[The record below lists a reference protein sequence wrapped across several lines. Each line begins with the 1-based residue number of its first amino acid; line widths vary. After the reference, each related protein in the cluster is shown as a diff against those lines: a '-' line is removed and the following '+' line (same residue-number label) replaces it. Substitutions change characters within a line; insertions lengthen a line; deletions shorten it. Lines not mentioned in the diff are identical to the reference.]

1 MAEPPA
7 QATGRLPAQATGQTP
22 AEATGQTPAQLAA
35 PLDRS
40 SDHTADVIV
49 VGAGPAG
56 STAATY
62 LARAGLDVLLL
73 EKATFP
79 RPKVCGD
86 GFTPRGMKQL
96 IDLGIDC
103 SQGNGWLHNKGLRV
117 LGGGVSLELDWPD
130 LATFPNFGAVRPRQ
144 DFDELLARHA
154 QKAGARLHEDTTVTE
169 AVTDERTGR
178 VSGVKA
184 HVGKGSDK
192 REVRFTAP
200 LTLAC
205 DGVSARVALSLGIVK
220 RDDRPM
226 GVAVRRYYTSP
237 RADDDYLESHLE
249 LWDRSDPRNPKL
261 LPGYGWIFGMG
272 DGTSN
277 VGLGILST
285 SRAFGSTDY
294 RALLRSWLDGTPEEW
309 GYREENAV
317 GPVGGAAL
325 PMGFNRTPHYRPGL
339 LLVGDAG
346 GTVNPFNGE
355 GIAYAMESA
364 SLAAACAIQ
373 SLARSGPAAEHALR
387 HYPVALRQSLG
398 SYYRI
403 GNLFSKAIGNPT
415 VMRLATRHG
424 LPRKTLMAFLLKLL
438 ANLYD
443 PKDGDASDRIITA
456 MTRLTPSLE

>member
-1 MAEPPA
+1 MVAPVPT
-7 QATGRLPAQATGQTP
+7 TGRRP
-22 AEATGQTPAQLAA
+22 EA
-35 PLDRS
+35 D
-40 SDHTADVIV
+40 ADVIV

-73 EKATFP
+73 EKSTFP

-96 IDLGIDC
+96 VDLGVDC
-103 SQGNGWLHNKGLRV
+103 SEENGWLHNRGLRV
-117 LGGGVSLELDWPD
+117 LGGGVSLELEWPT
-130 LATFPNFGAVRPRQ
+130 LASFPDYGAVRPRQ
-144 DFDELLARHA
+144 DFDELLVRHA
-154 QKAGARLHEDTTVTE
+154 EKAGARLHEDTTVTE
-169 AVTDERTGR
+169 AVVDERTGR
-178 VSGVKA
+178 VAGVA
-184 HVGKGSDK
+184 GHVGRGRDK
-192 REVRFTAP
+192 RPVSFRAP

-205 DGVSARVALSLGIVK
+205 DGVSARLALSIGMAK

-226 GVAVRRYYTSP
+226 GVAVRRYYRSP
-237 RADDDYLESHLE
+237 RTHDDYLESHLE
-249 LWDRSDPRNPKL
+249 LWDRSDPAHPKL

-285 SRAFGSTDY
+285 SRAYGSTDY

-309 GYREENAV
+309 GFRDANAE

-325 PMGFNRTPHYRPGL
+325 PMGFNRTPHYRPGM

-346 GTVNPFNGE
+346 GMVNPFNGE

-364 SLAAACAIQ
+364 AIAARCA
-373 SLARSGPAAEHALR
+373 
-387 HYPVALRQSLG
+387 VQSLG
-398 SYYRI
+398 RRGAAAEKALEGYPVQMREALGGYYRI
-403 GNLFSKAIGNPT
+403 GNVFSQLIGNPT
-415 VMRLATRHG
+415 VMGLATRHG
-424 LPRKTLMAFLLKLL
+424 LPRRTLMAFLLKLL

-443 PKDGDASDRIITA
+443 PKDGAVSDRVITA
-456 MTRLTPSLE
+456 MTRLAPSA

>member
-1 MAEPPA
+1 MAE
-7 QATGRLPAQATGQTP
+7 R
-22 AEATGQTPAQLAA
+22 
-35 PLDRS
+35 DR
-40 SDHTADVIV
+40 DHDADVVV

-62 LARAGLDVLLL
+62 LARAGLDVLVL

-86 GFTPRGMKQL
+86 GFTPRGMKQI
-96 IDLGIDC
+96 IDLGVDC
-103 SQGNGWLHNKGLRV
+103 SRQNGWLHNRGLRV
-117 LGGGVSLELDWPD
+117 LAGGASLELDWPD
-130 LATFPNFGAVRPRQ
+130 LASFPDFGAVRPRQ

-154 QKAGARLHEDTTVTE
+154 EKSGARLRENTTVTE

-178 VSGVKA
+178 VVGVNA
-184 HVGKGSDK
+184 HQGRGRDRKPVSF
-192 REVRFTAP
+192 RAP

-205 DGVSARVALSLGIVK
+205 DGVSARVALSLGMTK
-220 RDDRPM
+220 RDDRPI

-237 RADDDYLESHLE
+237 RSGDDYLESHLE
-249 LWDRSDPRNPKL
+249 LWDRSDPDHAKL

-285 SRAFGSTDY
+285 SRASGSTDY
-294 RALLRSWLDGTPEEW
+294 RALLTSWLDGTPREW

-317 GPVGGAAL
+317 GSVGGAAL

-346 GTVNPFNGE
+346 GTVNPLNGE

-364 SLAAACAIQ
+364 SIAAGCAIQ
-373 SLARSGPAAEHALR
+373 SLARSGSAAEHALTS
-387 HYPVALRQSLG
+387 YPSAMRDALG
-398 SYYRI
+398 SYYRLGNLLSRLI
-403 GNLFSKAIGNPT
+403 GNSS
-415 VMRLATRHG
+415 VMRMATRHG
-424 LPRKTLMAFLLKLL
+424 LPRKTLMAFLLKVL

-443 PKDGDASDRIITA
+443 PRGGDAADRLIHA
-456 MTRLTPSLE
+456 MTKLTPALK

>member
-1 MAEPPA
+1 MHRESRMAQPPA
-7 QATGRLPAQATGQTP
+7 QTFAQP
-22 AEATGQTPAQLAA
+22 AA
-35 PLDRS
+35 PRVS
-40 SDHTADVIV
+40 GSDADVIV

-56 STAATY
+56 STAAAY

-73 EKATFP
+73 EKSTFP

-96 IDLGIDC
+96 IDVGIDC
-103 SQGNGWLHNKGLRV
+103 SERNGWLHNRGLRV

-130 LATFPNFGAVRPRQ
+130 LANFPNFGAVRPRQ
-144 DFDELLARHA
+144 DFDEMLARHA
-154 QKAGARLHEDTTVTE
+154 QKAGARLYEETTVTE

-178 VSGVKA
+178 VTGVKGFVRGGA
-184 HVGKGSDK
+184 SGRDK
-192 REVRFTAP
+192 REVSYRAP

-205 DGVSARVALSLGIVK
+205 DGVSARVALSLGMTK
-220 RDDRPM
+220 RDDRPI
-226 GVAVRRYYTSP
+226 GVAVRRYFTSP
-237 RADDDYLESHLE
+237 RTNDDYLESHLE
-249 LWDRSDPRNPKL
+249 LWDRTDPKNPKL

-294 RALLRSWLDGTPEEW
+294 RALLKSWLDGTPEEW
-309 GYREENAV
+309 GYRDENAV
-317 GPVGGAAL
+317 GGVGGAAL

-364 SLAAACAIQ
+364 SIAAACAIQ

-387 HYPVALRQSLG
+387 NYPTALRQSLG

-443 PKDGDASDRIITA
+443 PKDGDTSDRLITA
-456 MTRLTPSLE
+456 MTRLTPSLK

>member
-1 MAEPPA
+1 M
-7 QATGRLPAQATGQTP
+7 
-22 AEATGQTPAQLAA
+22 AA
-35 PLDRS
+35 PVPTT
-40 SDHTADVIV
+40 SDGEADVIV

-56 STAATY
+56 STAAAY

-73 EKATFP
+73 EKSSFP

-86 GFTPRGMKQL
+86 GFTPRGMKQI

-103 SQGNGWLHNKGLRV
+103 SEKNGWLHNKGLRV
-117 LGGGVSLELDWPD
+117 VGGGVTLELDWPT
-130 LATFPNFGAVRPRQ
+130 LASFPNFGAVRPRQ
-144 DFDELLARHA
+144 DFDELLVRNAE
-154 QKAGARLHEDTTVTE
+154 KAGARLHEETTVTE
-169 AVTDERTGR
+169 AVLDDAGR
-178 VSGVKA
+178 VVGVTG
-184 HVGKGSDK
+184 HVGKGKDK
-192 REVRFTAP
+192 RPVRFTAP

-205 DGVSARVALSLGIVK
+205 DGVSARLALSLGMVK

-237 RADDDYLESHLE
+237 RTHDDFLESHLE
-249 LWDRSDPRNPKL
+249 LWDRSDPANPRL

-285 SRAFGSTDY
+285 SKAYGTTDY
-294 RALLRSWLDGTPEEW
+294 RALLKSWLDGTPDEW

-317 GPVGGAAL
+317 GTVGGAAL

-346 GTVNPFNGE
+346 GMVNPFNGE

-364 SLAAACAIQ
+364 AVASRVAVQA
-373 SLARSGPAAEHALR
+373 LARSGASAEAALAGYPAAMSDA
-387 HYPVALRQSLG
+387 LG

-403 GNLFSKAIGNPT
+403 GNLFSKLIGNPT
-415 VMRLATRHG
+415 IMGMATKYG
-424 LPRKTLMAFLLKLL
+424 LPRETLMRFILKLL

-443 PKDGDASDRIITA
+443 PRDGSVSDRVIVA
-456 MTRLTPSLE
+456 MTKLAPSL

>member
-1 MAEPPA
+1 
-7 QATGRLPAQATGQTP
+7 
-22 AEATGQTPAQLAA
+22 
-35 PLDRS
+35 
-40 SDHTADVIV
+40 
-49 VGAGPAG
+49 
-56 STAATY
+56 
-62 LARAGLDVLLL
+62 
-73 EKATFP
+73 
-79 RPKVCGD
+79 VCGD

-169 AVTDERTGR
+169 AVTDERSGR
-178 VSGVKA
+178 VTGVKA

-237 RADDDYLESHLE
+237 RTDDDYLESHLE

-317 GPVGGAAL
+317 GLVGGAAL

>member
-1 MAEPPA
+1 M
-7 QATGRLPAQATGQTP
+7 
-22 AEATGQTPAQLAA
+22 AA
-35 PLDRS
+35 PGPTTGAGTRHPDAE
-40 SDHTADVIV
+40 ADVIV

-56 STAATY
+56 STAAAY

-73 EKATFP
+73 EKSTFP

-86 GFTPRGMKQL
+86 GLTPRGMKQL

-103 SQGNGWLHNKGLRV
+103 SERNGWLHNKGLRV
-117 LGGGVSLELDWPD
+117 VGGGVSLELEWPT
-130 LATFPNFGAVRPRQ
+130 LASFPDYGAVRPRQ

-154 QKAGARLHEDTTVTE
+154 EKCGARLHEDTAVTE
-169 AVTDERTGR
+169 AVTDERSGR
-178 VSGVKA
+178 VTGVA
-184 HVGKGSDK
+184 GHVGKGKDRRPVSF
-192 REVRFTAP
+192 RAP

-205 DGVSARVALSLGIVK
+205 DGVSARVALSLGMAR

-237 RADDDYLESHLE
+237 RSHDDYLESHLE
-249 LWDRSDPRNPKL
+249 LWDRRDPARPRL

-294 RALLRSWLDGTPEEW
+294 RALLTSWLDGTPQEW
-309 GYREENAV
+309 GYREENAI
-317 GPVGGAAL
+317 GQVGGAAL

-346 GTVNPFNGE
+346 GMVNPFNGE

-364 SLAAACAIQ
+364 AIAARCAVQGLARAGASREAALAAYP
-373 SLARSGPAAEHALR
+373 ARMSQAL
-387 HYPVALRQSLG
+387 G
-398 SYYRI
+398 GYYRI
-403 GNLFSKAIGNPT
+403 GNTFSKLIGNPA
-415 VMRLATRHG
+415 VMHIATRHG
-424 LPRKTLMAFLLKLL
+424 LPRKTVMAFLLKLL

-443 PKDGDASDRIITA
+443 PEEGNISDRVITA
-456 MTRLTPSLE
+456 MTRLAPSL

>member
-1 MAEPPA
+1 VAVPVP
-7 QATGRLPAQATGQTP
+7 TT
-22 AEATGQTPAQLAA
+22 
-35 PLDRS
+35 
-40 SDHTADVIV
+40 SDGEADVIV

-56 STAATY
+56 STAAAY

-73 EKATFP
+73 EKSTFP

-86 GFTPRGMKQL
+86 GFTPRGMKQI

-103 SQGNGWLHNKGLRV
+103 SEKNGWLHNKGLRV
-117 LGGGVSLELDWPD
+117 VGGGVTLELDWPT
-130 LATFPNFGAVRPRQ
+130 LASFPNFGAVRPRQ
-144 DFDELLARHA
+144 DFDELLVRNAE
-154 QKAGARLHEDTTVTE
+154 KAGARLHEDTTVSE
-169 AVTDERTGR
+169 AILDDAGR
-178 VSGVKA
+178 VVGVTG
-184 HVGKGSDK
+184 HVGKGKDK
-192 REVRFTAP
+192 QPVSYRAP

-205 DGVSARVALSLGIVK
+205 DGVSARLALSLGMVK

-237 RADDDYLESHLE
+237 RTHDDFLESHLE
-249 LWDRSDPRNPKL
+249 LWDRSDPANPKL

-285 SRAFGSTDY
+285 SKAYGTTDY
-294 RALLRSWLDGTPEEW
+294 RALLKSWLDGTPDEW
-309 GYREENAV
+309 GYRDENAV
-317 GPVGGAAL
+317 GTVGGAAL

-346 GTVNPFNGE
+346 GMVNPFNGE

-364 SLAAACAIQ
+364 AVASRVAVQA
-373 SLARSGPAAEHALR
+373 LARSGASAEAALAGYPAAMSQA
-387 HYPVALRQSLG
+387 LG

-403 GNLFSKAIGNPT
+403 GNLFSKLIGNPT
-415 VMRLATRHG
+415 IMAMATKYG
-424 LPRKTLMAFLLKLL
+424 LPRETLMRFILKLL

-443 PKDGDASDRIITA
+443 PRDGSVSDRVIVA
-456 MTRLTPSLE
+456 MTKLAPSL